1 MPKKD
6 ETKAARRDRRA
17 AEAVATYAEA
27 ARQQAEAAAR
37 AARVAEAVAADLESR
52 RERAAKDAAKE
63 QTVEVAAAAG
73 SPGPAPITAPTE
85 AMLAGGGAGG
95 RLGLTLRSVIE
106 RMQGTSMCFG
116 EPVEYEGRTV
126 VPVARVRARGGLGFG
141 SDPLGGGGGGGGGLL
156 DGTPVGFIE
165 LDAAGS
171 RFVPIPD
178 TSGPARTIRAAA
190 VAAGALAVSFAA
202 SRRLLRGGS
211 RRTLPRGPF

>member
-27 ARQQAEAAAR
+27 ARLQAEAAAR
-37 AARVAEAVAADLESR
+37 AARVAEAAAADLESR
-52 RERAAKDAAKE
+52 RERAPDAAKE
-63 QTVEVAAAAG
+63 QTVEVAAPAG
-73 SPGPAPITAPTE
+73 APGPAPITAPTE

-165 LDAAGS
+165 LDADGS

-178 TSGPARTIRAAA
+178 TSGPARTIGAAA
-190 VAAGALAVSFAA
+190 FAAGALAVSFAA